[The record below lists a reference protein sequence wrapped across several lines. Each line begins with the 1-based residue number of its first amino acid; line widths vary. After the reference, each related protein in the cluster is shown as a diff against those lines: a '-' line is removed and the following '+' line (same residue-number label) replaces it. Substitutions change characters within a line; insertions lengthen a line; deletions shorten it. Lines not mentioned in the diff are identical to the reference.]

1 MVRRSPSRYSLVTP
15 PRFQSLFET
24 LFDLW
29 FHPTVTQTTDATPSG
44 TGSPGTRE
52 TLLVVAERL
61 FLAEGY
67 DKVSVRAI
75 CAAADANPAAV
86 HYHFGTKD
94 DLTIALLE
102 SRLAPCWADALASID
117 PETDSV
123 RHVVDVL
130 LAPFVDLQ
138 GDPTGH
144 LHLHLLS
151 RFVLTHPTVG
161 WTAGW
166 FGLDPFA
173 DLLLDAIP
181 GLPSRAA
188 RRRWALAFQLI
199 LLRFGSSEPLDAQ
212 AVDAL
217 AGFVT
222 AGLSAPPDPSP
233 SEQETD

>member
-1 MVRRSPSRYSLVTP
+1 M
-15 PRFQSLFET
+15 
-24 LFDLW
+24 
-29 FHPTVTQTTDATPSG
+29 TQTTDSTPSG
-44 TGSPGTRE
+44 AGSTGTRE
-52 TLLVVAERL
+52 ALLAVAERL
-61 FLAEGY
+61 FLADGY

-102 SRLAPCWADALASID
+102 SRLAPCWSDAMSSID
-117 PETDSV
+117 PGSDSV
-123 RHVVDVL
+123 RHIVDVL
-130 LAPFVDLQ
+130 LAPFVELQ
-138 GDPTGH
+138 TDPTGH
-144 LHLHLLS
+144 LHLRLLS
-151 RFVLTHPTVG
+151 RFVLSHPNVN
-161 WTAGW
+161 WTARW

-173 DLLLDAIP
+173 DILLDAIP
-181 GLPSRAA
+181 GLPARAA

-199 LLRFGSSEPLDAQ
+199 LLRFGSTEPLDAQ

-233 SEQETD
+233 SEKENE